1 MVLLD
6 IPVRSTDHGVV
17 NSGMCIVNWRDT
29 GNTLRRA
36 LWFSVTA
43 WGLLVSWGYSA
54 VPYAPTAPYAEAYL
68 RGDYQEALETLEE
81 KVGSQARNLPTDS
94 ALDRAELLFIL
105 GRGDEALV
113 AMRDVAQS
121 MQEPVYTV
129 RLAEMLRELGRHSDA
144 DQAAQWAFQQNQ
156 AYYAPQQFPRENLLA
171 LGRLVRL
178 RGENPNRV
186 LQIYQQR
193 LLARHPDYI
202 PGFVEAG
209 ELALASYGYD
219 IAEEYFL
226 AALALDDTRQD
237 ALVGLAETY
246 WKAGDPRFEAVREQL
261 EALNPHHPR
270 LQCMVVAR
278 SLAADDRETAV
289 RLLDDLLSI
298 NPTHREGLAYRAA
311 LAFLEDDAEKHAAT
325 LTRLSELDPMRGDG
339 FHIVGEVAARHYRFE
354 EAVEL
359 LRTGVA
365 VEPDNV
371 AIQSALGLNLLRIG
385 EDAAGREILE
395 EAFEKDRFN
404 VQIYNMLEV
413 LDSMAVFDTLTT
425 SAFEIRLPETESE
438 VMGKAL
444 NALLD
449 EAIGH
454 YEERYKVVIQKPVH
468 VQIFDDHDE
477 FMVRSV
483 GLPGNPGH
491 LGICF
496 GNLVTLDSPRARP
509 PRSMNWRAVLWHEFV
524 HVITL
529 QKTNNRIPR
538 WLSEGISVY
547 EEGQRDPAWGQP
559 LLPDFNELLEE
570 GAWPGV
576 EDLEG
581 YFIRPE
587 TSTHLIFGYF
597 LAGEFVEAYV
607 DAFGMAA
614 LLSSLDAMGRGDDV
628 TKALTEAAGEDVSEL
643 DARFATHL
651 KTACRPLRFLHRKET
666 PSFLLQKIKTPSFF
680 AVMEAGQEAAAAG
693 KPDEAI
699 AHFEEATTLFP
710 AFPDAMNPY
719 RQLVAL
725 HHESGDTEAWANA
738 VADLCRYDATAFDEP
753 RALLE
758 HWMEVEDWEQVLSL
772 VDWCIGIDPFDL
784 SLYACRRKAQEALG
798 QQEALLETL
807 TLLARQDEVN
817 AAAYRVASAETL
829 LSLARRD
836 EARRTIL
843 EVLEAYPE
851 YRAAQLLLLSLH
863 EHPEEAV
870 PDAS

>member
-1 MVLLD
+1 M
-6 IPVRSTDHGVV
+6 IKANR
-17 NSGMCIVNWRDT
+17 RDM
-29 GNTLRRA
+29 GKALRRA
-36 LWFSVTA
+36 LWFSATV
-43 WGLLVSWGYSA
+43 WGLLVSWGFSA

-81 KVGSQARNLPTDS
+81 KVGSQARNLPTDC

-226 AALALDDTRQD
+226 AALALDETRQD

-261 EALNPHHPR
+261 EGLNPHHPR
-270 LQCMVVAR
+270 LQCMVVSR
-278 SLAADDRETAV
+278 SLAAGDRETATN
-289 RLLDDLLSI
+289 LLADLLAI
-298 NPTHREGLAYRAA
+298 NPTHREGLAYQAA
-311 LAFLEDDAEKHAAT
+311 VAFLDDDAEGQSAA
-325 LTRLSELDPMRGDG
+325 LKQLSLLDPMRGDG
-339 FHIVGEVAARHYRFE
+339 FRIVGEMAARHYRFE

-365 VEPDNV
+365 IEPDNV

-385 EDAAGREILE
+385 EDEAGREILE
-395 EAFEKDRFN
+395 GAFEKDRFN

-413 LDSMAVFDTLTT
+413 LDSMAAFDTLNTT
-425 SAFEIRLPETESE
+425 AFDIRLPETESQ
-438 VMGKAL
+438 VMGGEL
-444 NALLD
+444 TTLLD
-449 EAIGH
+449 EAITH
-454 YEERYKVVIQKPVH
+454 YEERYDVAIRKPVH

-496 GNLVTLDSPRARP
+496 GDLVTLDSPRARP

-547 EEGQRDPAWGQP
+547 EEGQRDAAWGQP
-559 LLPDFNELLEE
+559 LLPDFKELLTE
-570 GAWPGV
+570 GEWPKV
-576 EDLEG
+576 EALED
-581 YFIRPE
+581 YFVRPE
-587 TSTHLIFGYF
+587 SPGHLILGYF
-597 LAGEFVEAYV
+597 LAGEFVGAYV
-607 DAFGMAA
+607 EAFGMPA
-614 LLSSLDAMGRGDDV
+614 LLGALDAMGHGGD
-628 TKALTEAAGEDVSEL
+628 ATEALADSAGKSLAEL
-643 DARFATHL
+643 DARFAAHL
-651 KTACRPLRFLHRKET
+651 KAACRPLRYLHREET
-666 PSFLLQKIKTPSFF
+666 PSFLIQKIKTPSFYRT
-680 AVMEAGQEAAAAG
+680 MEAGREAAAAG
-693 KPDEAI
+693 DTEAAI
-699 AHFEEATTLFP
+699 AHFEEAARLYP
-710 AFPDAMNPY
+710 DFPDAMNPY
-719 RQLVAL
+719 RNLAKL
-725 HHESGDTEAWANA
+725 HLDAGEKEAWAKA
-738 VADLCRYDATAFDEP
+738 VMELCRNDATAYEEP
-753 RALLE
+753 RALLD
-758 HWMEVEDWEQVLSL
+758 HAVEEENWEQVLHL
-772 VDWCIGIDPFDL
+772 VDWCMGIDPFDL
-784 SLYACRRKAQEALG
+784 SLYAHRRKAQEALG
-798 QQEALLETL
+798 LEEGLLETL
-807 TLLARQDEVN
+807 NLLARQDEAN
-817 AAAYRVASAETL
+817 AAAYRLASAETL
-829 LSLARRD
+829 LNLDRKE
-836 EARRTIL
+836 EARRTVL
-843 EVLEAYPE
+843 EVLEVYPE
-851 YRAAQLLLLSLH
+851 YRAAQILLLSLH
-863 EHPEEAV
+863 ENPEELV
-870 PDAS
+870 PNAS

>member
-1 MVLLD
+1 MF
-6 IPVRSTDHGVV
+6 
-17 NSGMCIVNWRDT
+17 IVNWRDT

-43 WGLLVSWGYSA
+43 WGLLVSWGFSA
-54 VPYAPTAPYAEAYL
+54 VPHAPASPYAEAYL
-68 RGDYQEALETLEE
+68 RGNYQEALDTLEGE
-81 KVGSQARNLPTDS
+81 VGDVARNLPTDW

-105 GRGDEALV
+105 GRGEEALV

-121 MQEPVYTV
+121 MQEPYYTV
-129 RLAEMLRELGRHSDA
+129 RLAEMLRELGRYSDA

-193 LLARHPDYI
+193 LLARDPNYI

-237 ALVGLAETY
+237 ALAGLAETY
-246 WKAGDPRFEAVREQL
+246 WKAGDPRFEAVRERL
-261 EALNPHHPR
+261 EGLNPHHPR
-270 LQCMVVAR
+270 LQCMVVSQ
-278 SLAADDRETAV
+278 SLAADDRETAE

-298 NPTHREGLAYRAA
+298 NASHREGLAYRAA
-311 LAFLEDDAEKHAAT
+311 LAFLKDDADGQAAA
-325 LTRLSELDPMRGDG
+325 LKRLSELDPLRGDG

-385 EDAAGREILE
+385 EDEAGRAILE
-395 EAFEKDRFN
+395 EAFEEDRFN

-413 LDSMAVFDTLTT
+413 LDSMAAFDTLNTP
-425 SAFEIRLPETESE
+425 AFDIRLPETESQ
-438 VMGKAL
+438 VMGKEL
-444 NALLD
+444 TTLLD

-454 YEERYKVVIQKPVH
+454 YEDRYDVAIRKPVH

-496 GNLVTLDSPRARP
+496 GDLVTLDSPRARP

-559 LLPDFNELLEE
+559 LLPDFKELLEE
-570 GAWPGV
+570 GVWPGV
-576 EDLEG
+576 ADLEA
-581 YFIRPE
+581 YFVRPE
-587 TSTHLIFGYF
+587 SATHLIFGYF
-597 LAGEFVEAYV
+597 LAGEFVQTYV
-607 DAFGMAA
+607 DAFGMSA
-614 LLSSLDAMGRGDDV
+614 LLEALDAMGRGDDAAV
-628 TKALTEAAGEDVSEL
+628 ALTEAAGESVAEL
-643 DARFATHL
+643 DTHFAAHL
-651 KTACRPLRFLHRKET
+651 KTVCRPLRYLHRDEA
-666 PSFLLQKIKTPSFF
+666 PSFLLQKIERPSFF
-680 AVMEAGQEAAAAG
+680 RIMEAGQEAAAAG
-693 KPDEAI
+693 DTETAI
-699 AHFEEATTLFP
+699 AKFEKAATLYP
-710 AFPDAMNPY
+710 AFPDVMNPY
-719 RQLVAL
+719 RQLVTL
-725 HHESGDTEAWANA
+725 HHQSGDTAAWAEA
-738 VADLCRYDATAFDEP
+738 VMDLCRYDATAFEEP
-753 RALLE
+753 LALLDHAVRE
-758 HWMEVEDWEQVLSL
+758 ENWEQVLTL

-784 SLYACRRKAQEALG
+784 SLYAQRRTAQEALG
-798 QQEALLETL
+798 QQEGLLETL
-807 TLLARQDEVN
+807 ALLARQDEAN
-817 AAAYRVASAETL
+817 TAAYQLASAETL
-829 LSLARRD
+829 LSLARRE

-843 EVLEAYPE
+843 EVLEAFPE
-851 YRAAQLLLLSLH
+851 YRAAQVLLLSLH
-863 EHPEEAV
+863 EESEEA
-870 PDAS
+870 PANAS